1 MALPP
6 NGRIVD
12 SRRRDAAEW
21 WHYQQAMEAYLDVLI
36 FNRFLTDQIQT
47 LGSSSFSS
55 FSSLHCLSP
64 NQPPRRGG
72 RPTTHQVCRSVPEV
86 RPRGL
91 SMGRALTSASF
102 RHRKSPKCTIP
113 GTIPKVG
120 QRPRREIRVAASRR
134 SKQSHPKHFEPTPL
148 VPRRTAL
155 GQEEVRLSIRTRKL
169 GRRGG

>member
-72 RPTTHQVCRSVPEV
+72 RPTTHQVCRSVPECDPAASRWAAPLRLRASDTESRQSAPFQGQFQKWGSGRGGKFGS
-86 RPRGL
+86 RPRGGANNRIQNTSNRL
-91 SMGRALTSASF
+91 HWCRAGPRSD
-102 RHRKSPKCTIP
+102 RRK
-113 GTIPKVG
+113 
-120 QRPRREIRVAASRR
+120 
-134 SKQSHPKHFEPTPL
+134 
-148 VPRRTAL
+148 
-155 GQEEVRLSIRTRKL
+155 
-169 GRRGG
+169 